1 MNLQDDSEAKEMS
14 VDVTKEGT
22 EARELP
28 VDVAVKE
35 DTEESTDCAAAAVET
50 STSPG
55 SSAAVNGVELA
66 ATAGEAR
73 KRASKK
79 KDVRSTSLSF
89 KDKYDLFQQM

>member
-1 MNLQDDSEAKEMS
+1 MNLQAGNEANELPI
-14 VDVTKEGT
+14 DVMNEDT
-22 EARELP
+22 EARELS
-28 VDVAVKE
+28 VDVAVKKVTE
-35 DTEESTDCAAAAVET
+35 DSTDCAAVET

-55 SSAAVNGVELA
+55 SSAAVNAVELA

-89 KDKYDLFQQM
+89 KDKYDIFQQM